1 MSIKVFH
8 TQVNNV
14 MVYCVVRLSLMT
26 CDWFWRLCWRIKII
40 DWMARLWSCHSN
52 TARAEGHGWRGF
64 TSVSWV
70 VLYVHQVLNSACLQF
85 KFKRMD
91 VIQTNETENENRSK
105 QMFPILFAMT
115 GWGCGVFCQ
124 DLKGVVKGFIFWVS
138 ARERVL
144 MDPRVNTFSAQC
156 HSEGLQSSSMC
167 FPNH

>member
-1 MSIKVFH
+1 MWLVLK
-8 TQVNNV
+8 TDQV
-14 MVYCVVRLSLMT
+14 
-26 CDWFWRLCWRIKII
+26 I

-52 TARAEGHGWRGF
+52 TARSWRSGWRGF
-64 TSVSWV
+64 TRS
-70 VLYVHQVLNSACLQF
+70 LEPYVHRSSSL
-85 KFKRMD
+85 KFGLFASLREWTLSKPMRRR
-91 VIQTNETENENRSK
+91 TKNRFQ

-144 MDPRVNTFSAQC
+144 MDPCVNTFSAQC

-167 FPNH
+167 FPNHKWI